1 MDKIITY
8 NLAEDFIG
16 NLVDFTEN
24 NFLKQ
29 GKDISRVAFIFGGK
43 RPALFLKK
51 EFSKKIKKGF
61 FPPQFFSMDE
71 FIEYILS
78 KKGPFLKVSDLD
90 ACFIIYNLLKGI
102 APGILKGR
110 ESFSEFLPWA
120 SEILSFIEQLDV
132 EDIKIESLSDI
143 KSRVTIG
150 FDVPE
155 GINMLLGS
163 IIAIRGAY
171 HDVLKKKNAYSRGL
185 MYLSASE
192 YVKET
197 GFPEFD
203 HILFCGFFYLHKTE
217 ENITKYLLGK
227 NKAIFFFQGSSKD
240 WPVLDNISKSFSM
253 PLVPKT
259 DKISEY
265 NLSINSAFDMH
276 SQVCL
281 VRETLKKVKNPD
293 KTVIV
298 LPKPD
303 GIVALLSEISS
314 CAKDFNVSMGY
325 PLNRSSLY
333 SLFECIFKAQETKK
347 DNEYY
352 AKDYLAV
359 LSHPL
364 IKSLKLFSNT
374 SITRI
379 LVHKIEEVVLGIE
392 KTPLGGGLFVKLPDI
407 KNLGNLYD
415 IVLGT
420 INLMDIEVSR
430 DQLKSAVEQLHDI
443 LFVRW
448 ETVSNFYD
456 FSSSL
461 EDFLSLLI
469 DKSSLSDYPL
479 NLKMADRIFSIK
491 DELKDAS
498 FNKEHFPQEDIFRI
512 FKNKLESAK
521 VSFSGSPLK
530 GLQILGLLET
540 RSLNFDNVIIMD
552 VNESVLP
559 SLKIYEPL
567 IPREVM
573 VSIGLNRLEK
583 EEEIQRYQFRRLIS
597 SAKNVYL
604 IYQDSPDKEKSRFIE
619 ELAWERQKK
628 SKSKGALNVSQASFK
643 VQVTPKV
650 FEVSKS
656 SDIVNLLKDLEYSAS
671 SVNTYLNCPLSFYYQ
686 YVLGLKEKED
696 LLDEPEGAD
705 IGTFIHELLEETFL
719 GFIGRKPRIDNKFIE
734 YFSSVLDKKFKDEF
748 SKKMKSDSFLVKE
761 ILDFRMKKFLEHE
774 KTRDIKEIICL
785 EETFRARIK
794 LGSQVFKFKAI
805 IDRIDRLPQDDI
817 LILDYKTGDTDIMPQ
832 PKIEK
837 ITALGFSRQALKN
850 TIKSF
855 QLPLYAYIVGA
866 DERYKGLNINAALYS
881 IKNPKK
887 DSVLFKKDIQPD
899 DSGSI
904 MQVYIQALENLI
916 AEILNPEIPFKAD
929 NENVSRCKYCQF
941 FYMCR

>member
-29 GKDISRVAFIFGGK
+29 GKDISRIAFIFGGK

-71 FIEYILS
+71 FIEYIVA
-78 KKGPFLKVSDLD
+78 KKGPFLKISDLD
-90 ACFIIYNLLKGI
+90 ACFIIYNLLKSI

-132 EDIKIESLSDI
+132 EDINIESLDQVRS
-143 KSRVTIG
+143 KAVIG
-150 FDVPE
+150 FDAPE
-155 GINMLLGS
+155 SINALLES
-163 IIAIRGAY
+163 IIALRGAY
-171 HDVLKKKNAYSRGL
+171 HDVLKAKNAYSRGL

-192 YVKET
+192 YIKEA
-197 GFPEFD
+197 GFAEFD
-203 HILFCGFFYLHKTE
+203 HMLFCGFFYLHKTE
-217 ENITKYLLGK
+217 ENIAKSLLGK
-227 NKAIFFFQGSSKD
+227 NKAIFFFQGKSED
-240 WPVLDNISKSFSM
+240 WPVLGNISKSFSF
-253 PLVPKT
+253 PFIPKK
-259 DKISEY
+259 DRQPQY
-265 NLSINSAFDMH
+265 NLSVQAAFDMH
-276 SQVCL
+276 SEVCL
-281 VRETLKKVKNPD
+281 VREILKKIKNPD

-298 LPKPD
+298 LPDPD

-314 CAKDFNVSMGY
+314 CAENFNVSMGY

-347 DNEYY
+347 DNGYY

-364 IKSLKLFSNT
+364 IKSLKIFSNP

-392 KTPLGGGLFVKLPDI
+392 RTPLGGGLFVKLPDI
-407 KNLGNLYD
+407 RNLANLYD
-415 IVLGT
+415 IVLGIT
-420 INLMDIEVSR
+420 NLMDIEVGR

-443 LFVRW
+443 LFARW

-456 FSSSL
+456 FSSAL
-461 EDFLSLLI
+461 GDFLGLLI

-491 DELKDAS
+491 DELKGSS
-498 FNKEHFPQEDIFRI
+498 FNKEPFPQEDVFRI
-512 FKNKLESAK
+512 FKNRLESAK

-530 GLQILGLLET
+530 GLQVLGLLET
-540 RSLNFDNVIIMD
+540 RSLNFDNVIVMD
-552 VNESVLP
+552 VNESALP
-559 SLKIYEPL
+559 NLKIYEPL

-573 VSIGLNRLEK
+573 INIGLNRLEK
-583 EEEIQRYQFRRLIS
+583 EEEIQRYQFRRLVS

-604 IYQDSPDKEKSRFIE
+604 IYQDSPDKERSRFIE
-619 ELAWERQKK
+619 ELAWESQKE
-628 SKSKGALNVSQASFK
+628 SKSKDALPVAQAGFK
-643 VQVTPKV
+643 IKVMPKALEIFKNTDV
-650 FEVSKS
+650 
-656 SDIVNLLKDLEYSAS
+656 INLLEGMEYSAS

-686 YVLGLKEKED
+686 YVLNLREKEG
-696 LLDEPEGAD
+696 LLDEPEAAD
-705 IGTFIHELLEETFL
+705 IGTFIHELLEDTFL
-719 GFIGRKPRIDNKFIE
+719 GFIGRKPRIDAKFTK
-734 YFSSVLDKKFKDEF
+734 YFFSALDKKFKDEF
-748 SKKMKSDSFLVKE
+748 SKKMKSDSFLAKE
-761 ILDFRMKKFLEHE
+761 ILDFRMKKFLEYE
-774 KTRDIKEIICL
+774 KTRDVKEIICL
-785 EETFRARIK
+785 EETFKAEIK
-794 LGSQVFKFKAI
+794 LGDHVFKFKAI

-817 LILDYKTGDTDIMPQ
+817 LVLDYKTGGTDIMPQ
-832 PKIEK
+832 SNLEK
-837 ITALGFSRQALKN
+837 ITASGFHRRALKN

-855 QLPLYAYIVGA
+855 QLPLYVYIVGA
-866 DERYKGLNINAALYS
+866 DERYKGLNINAAIYG

-887 DSVLFKKDIQPD
+887 DSMLFKKDSQPD
-899 DSGSI
+899 NSDGA
-904 MQVYIQALENLI
+904 MQIYIQALENLI
-916 AEILNPEIPFKAD
+916 AEILNPEAPFRAD
-929 NENVSRCKYCQF
+929 SENISRCKHCQF